1 MSYTLGTAAKATG
14 KSKSTIQRAIQNG
27 RMSATLQDDGSYK
40 IDPSELER
48 VFPIVSRNS
57 PAQPKMTQ
65 YGTGNDTDALP
76 GQVQVLRELIGQ
88 IEGERDDLRRRLDS
102 ADEAR
107 QRAEQ
112 AQEKAFAELSRLTL
126 LLTHQPK
133 PKTEAQPVPAPEPQ
147 PTVNQNPRRKL
158 GRAFKVLIVA
168 GLVAVF
174 MIAGAVVAFW
184 AGFLWKQP
192 G

>member
-14 KSKSTIQRAIQNG
+14 KSKSTIQRAIQSG
-27 RMSATLQDDGSYK
+27 RMSATPLDNGSYR
-40 IDPSELER
+40 IDPAELER
-48 VFPIVSRNS
+48 VFPIVSRDS
-57 PAQPKMTQ
+57 PTQPDMTQ
-65 YGTGNDTDALP
+65 YGTGNDTGGLH
-76 GQVQVLRELIGQ
+76 GQIQVLRELIGQ

-133 PKTEAQPVPAPEPQ
+133 PEPEAQPAPPAPESQPQ
-147 PTVNQNPRRKL
+147 QQTANQKPRR
-158 GRAFKVLIVA
+158 GFRAAFKDW
-168 GLVAVF
+168 F
-174 MIAGAVVAFW
+174 
-184 AGFLWKQP
+184 
-192 G
+192 